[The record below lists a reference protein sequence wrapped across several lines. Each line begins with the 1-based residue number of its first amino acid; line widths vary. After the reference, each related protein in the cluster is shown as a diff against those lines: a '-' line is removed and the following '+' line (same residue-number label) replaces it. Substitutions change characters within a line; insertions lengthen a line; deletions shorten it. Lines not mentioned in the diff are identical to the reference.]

1 LVEFSTS
8 FIFTKM
14 TSLHKKITNTLDP
27 SKSDSSF
34 QKQGNYRFITM
45 VQLIKMCSTNLSL
58 VELLSLVTQT
68 HLLRSFFFLS
78 SDYASHFSRRASS
91 LLVIMLHRPSPHEAV
106 ARTRLSLLSTN
117 RHAAL
122 RAFHPPFHPGP
133 SSTSH
138 LL

>member
-1 LVEFSTS
+1 
-8 FIFTKM
+8 M
-14 TSLHKKITNTLDP
+14 TSPHKKNHKHSRSIKIGFIV
-27 SKSDSSF
+27 SKTREL
-34 QKQGNYRFITM
+34 QIHHYGAA